1 MSEIQEPPPHP
12 EPQKLRSQLHELSL
26 KKKPSACQSTYLSFC
41 FKNPKRILRNCP
53 SNPAEKQTPHTNTNT
68 QKTCATRMN
77 SSQRQSENETKI
89 NFQMKTEST
98 TCTFLGSSE
107 ICLSR
112 QLGVPLELPLYP
124 GLARPR
130 APILNYEDLPDLPSS
145 ARELPSCQ
153 RVYTRGRILRDFV
166 TTVNE

>member
-1 MSEIQEPPPHP
+1 
-12 EPQKLRSQLHELSL
+12 
-26 KKKPSACQSTYLSFC
+26 
-41 FKNPKRILRNCP
+41 
-53 SNPAEKQTPHTNTNT
+53 
-68 QKTCATRMN
+68 MN

-112 QLGVPLELPLYP
+112 QLGVPLELPLYS